1 VLSADDAR
9 RLALSMPDAVEQDH
23 HGKPSFRVGGKIFAT
38 LWSPNEMN
46 VMASEPRIRMAVADD
61 PDVCSEVMWGR
72 KLAAVRVK
80 LDAASEA
87 LLEDLLGEA
96 WAQRAPKQQQ

>member
-9 RLALSMPDAVEQDH
+9 RLALSMPGAVEQDH
-23 HGKPSFRVGGKIFAT
+23 HGRPSFRVDGNIFAT
-38 LWSPNEMN
+38 LWSENEMN

-72 KLAAVRVK
+72 KLSAVRVK
-80 LDAASEA
+80 LDVASEE
-87 LLEDLLGEA
+87 LLEDLVGEA
-96 WAQRAPKQQQ
+96 WAQRAPKQQ